1 MSKAGQISQ
10 TTIEILIV
18 TGIVILINIFGQYFY
33 DRLDITEDQQFT
45 LASSSRELVSN
56 LPDRVYIKVY
66 ISPELPP
73 QLAEQ
78 EQKLRDLL
86 DEYRASASNMLSIQF
101 IHPEN
106 LGEEELN
113 AINQKGIQEL
123 QYRIREDESAQSGLA
138 YMGMEI
144 KYFDSAE
151 VIPVIPNVPSLEYAI
166 TSSILKL
173 TVDELPTIGFLIGHG
188 EPGTAGFQTMTDEL
202 KNLYSVRDIDLGNGQ
217 KVPVDVDTLII
228 ANPTGTFTQRHK
240 YVIDQFVM
248 RGGKLVVMM
257 SGVAPDQMSGQMQM
271 SVNPLE
277 SLLTDFGVKIN
288 SDLVIDTGY
297 NLSIQTGQQIFGM
310 PLTAPYPLA
319 PQIISSGFDP
329 DAAATRGLSS
339 LGLPYVSSL
348 ELLYDKIDDEAEIFE
363 LCRTS
368 ERSYSH
374 PPPMNLDPSQQ
385 FLPPGGESEYGKQLV
400 AVQITGA
407 ITSGFAD
414 EPVPA
419 YDPAPDAEAGA
430 IPEIDTD
437 EKLTSTELSTI
448 VVIGNG
454 NFVNDDN
461 VRGIPGNAIF
471 FLNLMEVL
479 NLGEQLIDIRTRMVT
494 NRPLDPD
501 LTDADKNALKF
512 WGYGAIP
519 LIVTLYGV
527 TRFYLKGQRKRLLQ
541 TMQQAEQNSGRKS

>member
-18 TGIVILINIFGQYFY
+18 IGIVILINIFGQYFY

-45 LASSSRELVSN
+45 LASSSKELVSD

-73 QLAEQ
+73 QLQQQ
-78 EQKLRDLL
+78 EQILRDLL
-86 DEYRASASNMLSIQF
+86 DEYRAGASNMLSIQF

-106 LGEEELN
+106 LSEEELN

-123 QYRIREDESAQSGLA
+123 QYRIQEDESAQAGLA

-144 KYFDSAE
+144 KYFESSE

-173 TVDELPTIGFLIGHG
+173 TVEKLPTIGFLTGHG
-188 EPGTAGFQTMTDEL
+188 ESGTGGYQAISEEL
-202 KNLYSVRDIDLGNGQ
+202 KKLYSVRDIDLGTGQ
-217 KVPVDVDTLII
+217 KVPSDVDTLII

-277 SLLTDFGVKIN
+277 SLLTDFGVKLN
-288 SDLVIDTGY
+288 TDLVIDTGY
-297 NLSIQTGQQIFGM
+297 NLTIQTGQQIFGV

-319 PQIISSGFDP
+319 PQIVSSGFDP

-374 PPPMNLDPSQQ
+374 PPPISLDPKQQ

-400 AVQITGA
+400 AVQITGPF
-407 ITSGFAD
+407 TSGFAD
-414 EPVPA
+414 EPIPA

-430 IPEIDTD
+430 IPEIDTE
-437 EKLTSTELSTI
+437 EKLTSTGLSTI

-454 NFVNDDN
+454 SFVNDDN
-461 VRGIPGNAIF
+461 IRGIPGNAIF
-471 FLNLMEVL
+471 FFNLMEVL
-479 NLGEQLIDIRTRMVT
+479 NLGEHLIDIRTRMVT
-494 NRPLDPD
+494 NRPLDPN

-512 WGYGAIP
+512 WSYGAIP

-541 TMQQAEQNSGRKS
+541 AMQQAEQEAGRKS